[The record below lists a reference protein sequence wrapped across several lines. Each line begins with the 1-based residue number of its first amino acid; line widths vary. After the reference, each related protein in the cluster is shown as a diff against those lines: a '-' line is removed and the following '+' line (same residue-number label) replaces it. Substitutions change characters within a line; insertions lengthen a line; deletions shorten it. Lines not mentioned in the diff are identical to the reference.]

1 MTDTE
6 LLNWLE
12 QHAVGFGVVSDDNG
26 HWAVVEDGMQS
37 LPDGPDPQ
45 FISTSFL
52 IEADQYRL
60 PALTAVL
67 DFYQQQLKMFEGK
80 RVKAQ

>member
-1 MTDTE
+1 MSEMTDTE
-6 LLNWLE
+6 RLDWFEARAREGGCPALVN
-12 QHAVGFGVVSDDNG
+12 DDNG

-52 IEADQYRL
+52 IEAEQWHDSVRGAIDAYIL
-60 PALTAVL
+60 SLA
-67 DFYQQQLKMFEGK
+67 EGE
-80 RVKAQ
+80 